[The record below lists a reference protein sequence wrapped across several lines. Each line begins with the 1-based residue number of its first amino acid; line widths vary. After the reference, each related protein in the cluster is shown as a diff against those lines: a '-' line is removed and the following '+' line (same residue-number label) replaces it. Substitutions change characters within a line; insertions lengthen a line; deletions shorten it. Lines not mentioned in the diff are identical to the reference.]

1 MTLLT
6 KKFWRQQGLREAD
19 SRREKVANWVLERTK
34 ARSQIIRRYERIGLI
49 IFVAIPL
56 PFTGA
61 WTGAIT
67 AFLIRNEISPCFSG
81 YTMRIDN
88 RWRCCY
94 QSMSPGMDWRCNCR
108 SGILR
113 PCHTQLVENIVPK
126 FIKKMECLKQ
136 LNLILNYGK
145 KVPSL

>member
-61 WTGAIT
+61 WTGAIA
-67 AFLIRNEISPCFSG
+67 AFLF
-81 YTMRIDN
+81 
-88 RWRCCY
+88 
-94 QSMSPGMDWRCNCR
+94 GMKFHHAFLA
-108 SGILR
+108 IL
-113 PCHTQLVENIVPK
+113 CGLIIAGAVVTSL
-126 FIKKMECLKQ
+126 CL
-136 LNLILNYGK
+136 LGWIGAAIAEWDFAPLPYSAGGK
-145 KVPSL
+145 YSS